1 MFSPIQL
8 HKISSAFRRGTCDCL
23 RLSCIQLSV
32 KADINPDL
40 AAKAALLHDIGH
52 YEWYTDGK
60 WDYEKYK
67 RNDIHAIKGA
77 ERAHKLLIRLGE
89 EPKAAKEIALAI
101 LLHTDS
107 YLPEGELDKTHC
119 SRLSKKRTNWMKSRA
134 ATIITAKLI
143 LQPHEKNRKA
153 GPINRPSPGIRDKA
167 CISTEQRQLSSL
179 SPLHRYFLYTRL
191 QTYSPKISAPLCF
204 IR

>member
-1 MFSPIQL
+1 MRKVRLMDVFTHPIAQKYL
-8 HKISSAFRRGTCDCL
+8 QRSGVAHAIACAYHAY
-23 RLSCIQLSV
+23 RLSI

-107 YLPEGELDKTHC
+107 YLPEGEL
-119 SRLSKKRTNWMKSRA
+119 
-134 ATIITAKLI
+134 
-143 LQPHEKNRKA
+143 EKNTLQQIVKKA
-153 GPINRPSPGIRDKA
+153 DELDEEPGGHHHYRQIDS
-167 CISTEQRQLSSL
+167 STARE
-179 SPLHRYFLYTRL
+179 
-191 QTYSPKISAPLCF
+191 KIEKLDHF
-204 IR
+204 IDQAQASTIKSV